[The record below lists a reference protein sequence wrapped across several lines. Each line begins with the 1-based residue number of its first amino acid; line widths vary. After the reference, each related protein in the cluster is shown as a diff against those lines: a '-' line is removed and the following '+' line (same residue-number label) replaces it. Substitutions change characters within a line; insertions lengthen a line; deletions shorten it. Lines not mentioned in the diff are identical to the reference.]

1 MCFQVWFLSSKRAMV
16 ADSPTGPNLKN
27 QSLPPTWPFQNLMII
42 FLQMLQ
48 YFNEV
53 MNIFFYIHTIN
64 TLWGTSP
71 GSTGAGLK
79 YLSLHNLKYRS
90 KPHETHL
97 SSVKKKG
104 NLTMWDRSKEV
115 TAHERLSTLQGLRNG
130 IEDLKRL
137 RDLNISRTKHQ
148 QRPDNVKNNKRL
160 KTPSIP

>member
-1 MCFQVWFLSSKRAMV
+1 MV

-27 QSLPPTWPFQNLMII
+27 RPFQNLMII

-53 MNIFFYIHTIN
+53 MNFFLHSYYKY
-64 TLWGTSP
+64 S
-71 GSTGAGLK
+71 GLK

-104 NLTMWDRSKEV
+104 HLTMWDRWLVKRSY
-115 TAHERLSTLQGLRNG
+115 ST
-130 IEDLKRL
+130 
-137 RDLNISRTKHQ
+137 
-148 QRPDNVKNNKRL
+148 
-160 KTPSIP
+160 

>member
-1 MCFQVWFLSSKRAMV
+1 
-16 ADSPTGPNLKN
+16 
-27 QSLPPTWPFQNLMII
+27 MII

-53 MNIFFYIHTIN
+53 MKFFLHSYYKY
-64 TLWGTSP
+64 S
-71 GSTGAGLK
+71 GLK

-97 SSVKKKG
+97 SSVKKKVISQCG
-104 NLTMWDRSKEV
+104 IGGWSKEV

-148 QRPDNVKNNKRL
+148 QRPDNVKNNRRL
-160 KTPSIP
+160 KTPSKQ